1 MLLEQESDY
10 HINIFAASLVFSF
23 NNAKLLLSVFLRV
36 KIDLCHFELSSS
48 NLLIAMC
55 SIRFADAFT
64 YLISLPQESHIWCGS
79 WDIMGPLLETFYNYF
94 KDESHD
100 SPLRRL
106 WKRISMEMNQCI
118 QCVCQHHQAKDMY
131 SSEYEL
137 SSIGPLL
144 DVLRRLDEERVTQ
157 YLRNINH
164 RISQGEYDAAQDNS
178 EVVSVVYEVC
188 QFPAPAPPSTA

>member
-1 MLLEQESDY
+1 M
-10 HINIFAASLVFSF
+10 
-23 NNAKLLLSVFLRV
+23 R
-36 KIDLCHFELSSS
+36 
-48 NLLIAMC
+48 

-64 YLISLPQESHIWCGS
+64 YLISLPRESHIWCGS

-106 WKRISMEMNQCI
+106 WKRISMEMNHCI
-118 QCVCQHHQAKDMY
+118 QCICQHHQAKDMY

-164 RISQGEYDAAQDNS
+164 RISQDEYDAAEDNS
-178 EVVSVVYEVC
+178 EVVCVVYEVC
-188 QFPAPAPPSTA
+188 

>member
-1 MLLEQESDY
+1 MTSMASTKTQLLARWRAIEEEDETGHGTHMQPHRFQQLKE
-10 HINIFAASLVFSF
+10 
-23 NNAKLLLSVFLRV
+23 
-36 KIDLCHFELSSS
+36 EW
-48 NLLIAMC
+48 
-55 SIRFADAFT
+55 FADAFT